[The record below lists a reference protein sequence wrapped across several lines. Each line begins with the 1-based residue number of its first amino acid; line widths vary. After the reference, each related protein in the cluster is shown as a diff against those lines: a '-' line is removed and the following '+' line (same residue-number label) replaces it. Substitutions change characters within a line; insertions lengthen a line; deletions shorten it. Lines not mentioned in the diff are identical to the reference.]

1 MSGRRLNK
9 EIIFERQSKFT
20 GAVLCVRFESLCRY
34 SWLSVLYTPMLD
46 SSSSSS
52 SSPGLDIH
60 RHFRIISSK
69 WQRDELTRHCSSD
82 NAVVKAVCI
91 RTSCTLDFILHLYGH
106 LSHVGGSSPQIGLE
120 LIFVKAVIFSLHCFP
135 PSLCVCQRSATLVN
149 NVLLTMDVRILAI
162 RP

>member
-1 MSGRRLNK
+1 MIVEMSGCRLNK
-9 EIIFERQSKFT
+9 EIIFKRQSKFT

-60 RHFRIISSK
+60 WHFRIISSK

-106 LSHVGGSSPQIGLE
+106 LSHVGGSSPQIGFE
-120 LIFVKAVIFSLHCFP
+120 LIFVKAVIFHSIASLP
-135 PSLCVCQRSATLVN
+135 PCVSVKDLQHS
-149 NVLLTMDVRILAI
+149 
-162 RP
+162 